1 MICSLGGSNRTDP
14 AKKGRSVL
22 RQGIGLKYAFM
33 TKHRS
38 VRPLAM
44 MCQALGVSGS
54 RYYAWC
60 KRRMSHRARRD
71 AQVLAAIRRSF
82 AESDATYRV
91 RRVWL
96 DLNSRSMD
104 CARAQI

>member
-1 MICSLGGSNRTDP
+1 MIWSLEGSKQTDP

-33 TKHRS
+33 TKLRS

-54 RYYAWC
+54 GCYALR
-60 KRRMSHRARRD
+60 KRPISHRARRY

-82 AESDATYRV
+82 AESDANYGV

-96 DLNSRSMD
+96 DLKSRSMD
-104 CARAQI
+104 WV